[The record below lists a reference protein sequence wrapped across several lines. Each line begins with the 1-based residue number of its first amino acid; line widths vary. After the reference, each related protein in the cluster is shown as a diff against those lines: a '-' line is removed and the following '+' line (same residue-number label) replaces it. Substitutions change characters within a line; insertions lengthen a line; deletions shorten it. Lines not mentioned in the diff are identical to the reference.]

1 MERRDKI
8 TVSDLAAKFKSKAE
22 LYNILK
28 REGEIYL
35 PPKQDSTQKFLRE
48 VMSGRKLYI
57 KWKKVAVIRVP
68 HYKGLQVRDL
78 LRFASSKVNIE
89 DYLPDYQYKKEPN
102 RKWLWNVINTLVNT
116 EFHEFIEEKVEKRR
130 EELIESQNLGIKVK
144 PEFEVLFASTKSVST
159 MKGKSHFLTRMP
171 KINKDHQKLM
181 ELEEEIKEHDSK
193 EIELN
198 RELEAL
204 KYKMEGFED
213 LQKENDENLD
223 KLSNLYKLGV
233 IDENGYLINNKM
245 E

>member
-1 MERRDKI
+1 M
-8 TVSDLAAKFKSKAE
+8 
-22 LYNILK
+22 
-28 REGEIYL
+28 
-35 PPKQDSTQKFLRE
+35 
-48 VMSGRKLYI
+48 
-57 KWKKVAVIRVP
+57 
-68 HYKGLQVRDL
+68 
-78 LRFASSKVNIE
+78 
-89 DYLPDYQYKKEPN
+89 PDYQYKKEPN

>member
-1 MERRDKI
+1 
-8 TVSDLAAKFKSKAE
+8 
-22 LYNILK
+22 
-28 REGEIYL
+28 
-35 PPKQDSTQKFLRE
+35 
-48 VMSGRKLYI
+48 
-57 KWKKVAVIRVP
+57 
-68 HYKGLQVRDL
+68 
-78 LRFASSKVNIE
+78 
-89 DYLPDYQYKKEPN
+89 
-102 RKWLWNVINTLVNT
+102 
-116 EFHEFIEEKVEKRR
+116 
-130 EELIESQNLGIKVK
+130 
-144 PEFEVLFASTKSVST
+144 